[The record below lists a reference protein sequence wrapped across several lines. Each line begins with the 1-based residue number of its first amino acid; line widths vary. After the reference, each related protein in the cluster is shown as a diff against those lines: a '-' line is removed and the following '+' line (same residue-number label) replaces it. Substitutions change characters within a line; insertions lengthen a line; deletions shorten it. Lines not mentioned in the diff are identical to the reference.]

1 MSTAAKFSDVLAQ
14 VRSEVAAEERAYEV
28 WRVSNLVTTALGLD
42 FDHKGQY
49 SKEADRAHTRLQGQ
63 VRRALDVLAA
73 EGALVKDV
81 LGKRVEYLPPTLH
94 AQRQAERDRHYN
106 ERLGRDARSAAQ
118 RTRLAALGIGAQLQ
132 FGEVRLTPDQL
143 DILMDL
149 AAKGLS

>member
-1 MSTAAKFSDVLAQ
+1 VSTEAKYAAVLAQ
-14 VRSEVAAEERAYEV
+14 VRSEVAAEERPYEV
-28 WRVSNLVTTALGLD
+28 WHVSNLVTAALGIN
-42 FDHKGQY
+42 FEHKGGY
-49 SKEADRAHTRLQGQ
+49 SREIERAQTRIQNQ
-63 VRRALDVLAA
+63 VRRALDALAA
-73 EGALVKDV
+73 DGTLVKGV

>member
-1 MSTAAKFSDVLAQ
+1 VSTAAKFSDVLAQ

-42 FDHKGQY
+42 YDHKGL
-49 SKEADRAHTRLQGQ
+49 SAEADRAHTRLQGQ

-73 EGALVKDV
+73 EGALVKGV